1 MTALENRIPPPIVTA
16 IFALI
21 MWLLSSFVTPI
32 NMALEFRIGAAVIV
46 AVLAVFFLISGGI
59 SFRLA
64 KTTVNP
70 LKPESASS
78 LVVSGVFKISR
89 NPMYV
94 GFALLLLAWCVYL
107 SAPVLIMIVL
117 LFTTVIT
124 RFQIIPEER
133 AMLKLFGDEFVAY
146 QQSVR
151 RWL

>member
-46 AVLAVFFLISGGI
+46 AVLAVLFLISGGI

-107 SAPVLIMIVL
+107 SAPVLLMIVL
-117 LFTTVIT
+117 LFTAVIT

-133 AMLKLFGDEFVAY
+133 AMLKLFGEEFIAY

>member
-1 MTALENRIPPPIVTA
+1 VNALENRIPPPIITA
-16 IFALI
+16 IFALV
-21 MWLLSSFVTPI
+21 MWLASAYLTPI
-32 NMALEFRIGAAVIV
+32 TMAIDFRIGAAMIV
-46 AVLAVFFLISGGI
+46 AVLAVLFLISGGI

-78 LVVSGVFKISR
+78 LVVSGIFKISR

-107 SAPVLIMIVL
+107 SAPVLLMIVL
-117 LFTTVIT
+117 LFTAVIT

-133 AMLKLFGDEFVAY
+133 AMLKLFGDEFIAY

>member
-1 MTALENRIPPPIVTA
+1 MNVLENRIPPPIITA
-16 IFALI
+16 IFALV
-21 MWLLSSFVTPI
+21 MWLISGFLTPTNLI
-32 NMALEFRIGAAVIV
+32 ADFRISTTVMIT
-46 AVLAVFFLISGGI
+46 VLAMLFLISGGI

-78 LVVSGVFKISR
+78 LVVSGAFKISR

-107 SAPVLIMIVL
+107 SAPVLLMIVL
-117 LFTTVIT
+117 LFRAVIT

-133 AMLKLFGDEFVAY
+133 AMLKLFGEEFIAY

>member
-1 MTALENRIPPPIVTA
+1 M
-16 IFALI
+16 
-21 MWLLSSFVTPI
+21 
-32 NMALEFRIGAAVIV
+32 
-46 AVLAVFFLISGGI
+46 

-107 SAPVLIMIVL
+107 LAPVLLMILL
-117 LFTTVIT
+117 LFMAVIT

-133 AMLKLFGDEFVAY
+133 AMLKLFGEEFIDY
-146 QQSVR
+146 QKAVR
-151 RWL
+151 RWF

>member
-1 MTALENRIPPPIVTA
+1 MTALENRIPPPIITA

-21 MWLLSSFVTPI
+21 MWLLSSFLTPI
-32 NMALEFRIGAAVIV
+32 NMAIEFRIGAAVIV
-46 AVLAVFFLISGGI
+46 AVLAVLFLISGGI

-107 SAPVLIMIVL
+107 SAPALLMIVL
-117 LFTTVIT
+117 LFTAVIT

>member
-32 NMALEFRIGAAVIV
+32 NMAIEFRIGAAVII
-46 AVLAVFFLISGGI
+46 AVLAVLFLISGGI

-107 SAPVLIMIVL
+107 SAPVLLMIVL
-117 LFTTVIT
+117 LFTAVIT

>member
-46 AVLAVFFLISGGI
+46 AILAVLFLISGGI

-107 SAPVLIMIVL
+107 SAPVLLMIVL
-117 LFTTVIT
+117 LFTAVIT

>member
-1 MTALENRIPPPIVTA
+1 MNTLENKIPPPLITA

-21 MWLLSSFVTPI
+21 MWLLSSLVTLITINAELQMAAVAFV
-32 NMALEFRIGAAVIV
+32 VIV
-46 AVLAVFFLISGGI
+46 AALFLISAVV
-59 SFRLA
+59 SFHLA

-70 LKPESASS
+70 LQPESASL

-94 GFALLLLAWCVYL
+94 GFTLLLLAWNIYL
-107 SAPVLIMIVL
+107 SAPVLLIMVL
-117 LFTTVIT
+117 LFTAIIT

-133 AMLKLFGDEFVAY
+133 AMLKLFGDQFTAY

>member
-21 MWLLSSFVTPI
+21 MWLLSSFLTPI
-32 NMALEFRIGAAVIV
+32 NMDADFRVGAALII
-46 AVLAVFFLISGGI
+46 AVLAVLFLVSGGI

-78 LVVSGVFKISR
+78 LVVSGIFKVSR

-94 GFALLLLAWCVYL
+94 GFALLLLAWTVYL
-107 SAPVLIMIVL
+107 SAPVLLMIVL
-117 LFTTVIT
+117 LFTAVIT

-133 AMLKLFGDEFVAY
+133 AMLKLFGDEFIAY

>member
-1 MTALENRIPPPIVTA
+1 MNALENKIPPPLITA

-21 MWLLSSFVTPI
+21 MWLLSSLVTLITINAELQMAAVAFV
-32 NMALEFRIGAAVIV
+32 VIV
-46 AVLAVFFLISGGI
+46 AALFLISAVV
-59 SFRLA
+59 SFHLA

-70 LKPESASS
+70 LQPESASL

-94 GFALLLLAWCVYL
+94 GFTLLLLAWNIYL
-107 SAPVLIMIVL
+107 SAPVLLIMVL
-117 LFTTVIT
+117 LFTAIIS

-133 AMLKLFGDEFVAY
+133 AMLKLFGDQFTAY

>member
-1 MTALENRIPPPIVTA
+1 MNALENRIPPPIITA
-16 IFALI
+16 IFALV
-21 MWLLSSFVTPI
+21 MWLVSAYLTPI
-32 NMALEFRIGAAVIV
+32 NMAIEFRIGAAVII
-46 AVLAVFFLISGGI
+46 AVLAVLFLISGGV

-70 LKPESASS
+70 LSPESASS
-78 LVVSGVFKISR
+78 LVVSGIFKVSR

-94 GFALLLLAWCVYL
+94 GFSLLLLAWSVYL
-107 SAPVLIMIVL
+107 SAPVLLIFVL
-117 LFTTVIT
+117 LFTAIIT

-133 AMLKLFGDEFVAY
+133 AMLKLFGEEFIAY

>member
-1 MTALENRIPPPIVTA
+1 MNTFENRIPPPIMTA

-32 NMALEFRIGAAVIV
+32 NMNADLQMGGIVIV
-46 AVLAVFFLISGGI
+46 TFLALSFLMSGVI

-70 LKPESASS
+70 LRPESASL

-94 GFALLLLAWCVYL
+94 GFTLLLVAWCVYL
-107 SAPVLIMIVL
+107 SAPVLLMIVL
-117 LFTTVIT
+117 LFTAVIT

-133 AMLKLFGDEFVAY
+133 AMLKLFGDEFTSY

>member
-1 MTALENRIPPPIVTA
+1 MNALENRIPPPIVTA

-46 AVLAVFFLISGGI
+46 AVLAVLFLISGGI

-94 GFALLLLAWCVYL
+94 GFALLL
-107 SAPVLIMIVL
+107 
-117 LFTTVIT
+117 
-124 RFQIIPEER
+124 
-133 AMLKLFGDEFVAY
+133 
-146 QQSVR
+146 
-151 RWL
+151 

>member
-32 NMALEFRIGAAVIV
+32 NMAIEFRIGVAVIV
-46 AVLAVFFLISGGI
+46 AVLAVLFLISGGI

-78 LVVSGVFKISR
+78 LVVAGVFKISR

-94 GFALLLLAWCVYL
+94 GFTLLLLAWCVYL
-107 SAPVLIMIVL
+107 SAPVRLMIVL
-117 LFTTVIT
+117 LFTAVIK

-133 AMLKLFGDEFVAY
+133 AMLKLFGEEFVAY

>member
-1 MTALENRIPPPIVTA
+1 MNTFENRIPPPLMTA

-32 NMALEFRIGAAVIV
+32 NMNADVQMSGIAIVTFLAL
-46 AVLAVFFLISGGI
+46 FFLTSGII

-70 LKPESASS
+70 LRPESASL

-94 GFALLLLAWCVYL
+94 GFTLLLVAWCVYL
-107 SAPVLIMIVL
+107 SAPVLLMIVL
-117 LFTTVIT
+117 LFTAVIT

-133 AMLKLFGDEFVAY
+133 AMLKLFGDEYTAY

>member
-1 MTALENRIPPPIVTA
+1 MNALENKIPPPIITA

-21 MWLLSSFVTPI
+21 MWLLSNLVTLITINAELQMAAVAFV
-32 NMALEFRIGAAVIV
+32 VIV
-46 AVLAVFFLISGGI
+46 AALFLISAVV
-59 SFRLA
+59 SFHLA

-70 LKPESASS
+70 LQPESASL

-94 GFALLLLAWCVYL
+94 GFTLLLLAWNIYL
-107 SAPVLIMIVL
+107 SAPVLLIMVL
-117 LFTTVIT
+117 LFTAIIT

-133 AMLKLFGDEFVAY
+133 AMLKLFGDQFTAY

>member
-1 MTALENRIPPPIVTA
+1 MNVLENRIPPPIITA
-16 IFALI
+16 IFALV
-21 MWLLSSFVTPI
+21 MWLISGFLTPT
-32 NMALEFRIGAAVIV
+32 NLMADFRISTTVMIT
-46 AVLAVFFLISGGI
+46 VLAMLFLISGGI

-78 LVVSGVFKISR
+78 LVVSGAFKISR

-107 SAPVLIMIVL
+107 SAPVLLMIVL
-117 LFTTVIT
+117 LFRAVIT

-133 AMLKLFGDEFVAY
+133 AMLKLFGEEFIAY

>member
-1 MTALENRIPPPIVTA
+1 MNALENKIPPPIITA

-21 MWLLSSFVTPI
+21 MWLLSSLVTLININAELQMAAVAFV
-32 NMALEFRIGAAVIV
+32 VIV
-46 AVLAVFFLISGGI
+46 AALFLISAVV
-59 SFRLA
+59 SFHLA

-70 LKPESASS
+70 LQPESASL

-94 GFALLLLAWCVYL
+94 GFTLLLLAWNIYL
-107 SAPVLIMIVL
+107 SAPVLLIMVL
-117 LFTTVIT
+117 LFTAIIT

-133 AMLKLFGDEFVAY
+133 AMLKLFGDQFTAY

>member
-107 SAPVLIMIVL
+107 SAPVLLMIVL
-117 LFTTVIT
+117 LFTAVIT

-133 AMLKLFGDEFVAY
+133 AMLKLFGDEFIAY